1 MIEFIDKT
9 DTQNGTLINRERLM
23 GIQGYEK
30 KTVVF
35 DGDTIISTN
44 KDGQV
49 ETTTFSGNQIIKTFT
64 GEKTITVVTTFSE
77 NSYVSEV
84 V

>member
-23 GIQGYEK
+23 GVQGYEAQ
-30 KTVVF
+30 TVVF
-35 DGDTIISTN
+35 DGDTIVSTN
-44 KDGQV
+44 KDGQI
-49 ETTTFSGNQIIKTFT
+49 ERTTFSGNQIIKVFE
-64 GEKTITVVTTFSE
+64 GEKTITVVTTFNE
-77 NSYVSEV
+77 NGYISEV